1 MGMFFIGMVVG
12 ALIMAIAVAVSI
24 TYEPYAKI
32 VEYRLELGLDVE
44 GDDYEES

>member
-1 MGMFFIGMVVG
+1 MGMFCIGMVVG
-12 ALIMAIAVAVSI
+12 ALIMAVGVAVSI

-44 GDDYEES
+44 GDEDEAS

>member
-1 MGMFFIGMVVG
+1 MEFITGVFLG
-12 ALIMAIAVAVSI
+12 ALIMAIGVAVSI

>member
-1 MGMFFIGMVVG
+1 MGMFCIGMVVG
-12 ALIMAIAVAVSI
+12 ALIMAIGVAVSI

-44 GDDYEES
+44 DDEYEES

>member
-1 MGMFFIGMVVG
+1 MGMFCIGMVVG
-12 ALIMAIAVAVSI
+12 ALIMAIGVAVSI

-44 GDDYEES
+44 DEDEEL

>member
-1 MGMFFIGMVVG
+1 MFCIGMVVG
-12 ALIMAIAVAVSI
+12 ALIMAVGVAVSI

-44 GDDYEES
+44 DDDYEES

>member
-1 MGMFFIGMVVG
+1 MGMFCIGMVVG
-12 ALIMAIAVAVSI
+12 ALIMAIGVAVSI

-44 GDDYEES
+44 DDDYEES

>member
-1 MGMFFIGMVVG
+1 MGMFCIGMVVG
-12 ALIMAIAVAVSI
+12 ALIMAIGVAVSI

-44 GDDYEES
+44 EDEDEET

>member
-1 MGMFFIGMVVG
+1 MDFVLGTFIG
-12 ALIMAIAVAVSI
+12 ALGMALAVAVSI

-44 GDDYEES
+44 DDDYEES